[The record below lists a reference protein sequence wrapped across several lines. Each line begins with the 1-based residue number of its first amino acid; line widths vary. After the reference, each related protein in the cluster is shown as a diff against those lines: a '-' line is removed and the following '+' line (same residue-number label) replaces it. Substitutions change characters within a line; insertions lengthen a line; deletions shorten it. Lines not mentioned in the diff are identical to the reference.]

1 MRTPGPAPR
10 GSDLRA
16 PPRASDLRAPPRDL
30 RLDVVRGWMQVSI
43 FVSHV
48 VGTAFAWGIHAAWG
62 LSDSSEQFVF
72 LSGVALGSVF
82 TLKAARDGVA
92 TARADLMRRTLHLY
106 RTHLAVLVLFA
117 ATAIAAEVLLPLP
130 GEVRRLGWSWLVEA
144 PWFAIP
150 AAASLHWQ
158 PAFMGILPVFVWCML
173 LLPAFLWLVER
184 LGARALLAPVLVWA
198 AVQVGWLAT
207 PGFGE
212 TGIAFD
218 PLAWQLLFLLGVW
231 FGRRAL
237 LLGQAVPRHPML
249 IVAAL
254 AVVLAGLWVRL
265 VGHGVLPGPEEAAL
279 ALAGK
284 EVLAPARLLHALALA
299 CLVAVLV
306 PRQAGWMQGA
316 PAALLAAIGRH
327 SLQVFCVGLFLAWG
341 ISLALARWGGAM
353 PWLDPLLV
361 LGGVAVL
368 AGVALFRDR
377 RRTPARLVGA
387 AT

>member
-1 MRTPGPAPR
+1 MTRPPSTPPG
-10 GSDLRA
+10 
-16 PPRASDLRAPPRDL
+16 ASRLRAPPRDL

-48 VGTAFAWGIHAAWG
+48 AGTAFAWGIHAAWG

-72 LSGVALGSVF
+72 LSGLALGSVF
-82 TLKAARDGVA
+82 TLKAARDGA
-92 TARADLMRRTLHLY
+92 AAARGDLMRRTTHLY
-106 RTHLAVLVLFA
+106 RTHIAVLVLFA
-117 ATAIAAEVLLPLP
+117 AAVIAAEALLHLP
-130 GEVRRLGWSWLVEA
+130 GEVHRLGWSWLVEA

-150 AAASLHWQ
+150 AAASLFWQ

-184 LGARALLAPVLVWA
+184 FGALALFAPVLVWA
-198 AVQVGWLAT
+198 AVQTGWIAT
-207 PGFGE
+207 PGFGA

-218 PLAWQLLFLLGVW
+218 PLAWQLLFLLGAW

-237 LLGQAVPRHPML
+237 LQGQAVPRHPAL
-249 IVAAL
+249 IAAAL

-265 VGHGVLPGPEEAAL
+265 VGHGVLPGPEAAAL

-284 EVLAPARLLHALALA
+284 EVLAPARLIHALALA
-299 CLVAVLV
+299 YLVAVLV
-306 PRQAGWMQGA
+306 PPEAGWMQGA

-327 SLQVFCVGLFLAWG
+327 SLQVFCVGLFLAWAF
-341 ISLALARWGGAM
+341 SLALAGWGGAV

-361 LGGVAVL
+361 VGGVAIL
-368 AGVALFRDR
+368 AAVGLVRDR
-377 RRTPARLVGA
+377 RRTPGRLVRA
-387 AT
+387 AA